1 VKDNG
6 VNDSKEAWS
15 VSHIF
20 VWPFAFALIHLHLYT
35 SVGIYAWFCHL
46 LLSFL
51 STEIEQSMSAWV
63 SITVKES

>member
-1 VKDNG
+1 MKDNG

-35 SVGIYAWFCHL
+35 SVRICMI
-46 LLSFL
+46 LSLIIKF
-51 STEIEQSMSAWV
+51 SEY
-63 SITVKES
+63 